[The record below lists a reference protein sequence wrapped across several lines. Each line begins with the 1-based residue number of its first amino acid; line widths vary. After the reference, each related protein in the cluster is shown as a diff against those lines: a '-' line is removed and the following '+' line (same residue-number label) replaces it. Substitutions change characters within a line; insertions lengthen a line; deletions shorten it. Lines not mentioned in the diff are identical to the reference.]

1 MNVVNTNNIYRIYN
15 DSLKTYPKLPARAYQ
30 VNFDKQSGFYLSGY
44 DEITIDEKIYG
55 VHPEKV
61 NKVLNSFKTFDRN
74 LGVILSGA
82 KGIGKTLFGKMLSIK
97 GIEKGYPLIIV
108 NQYIPGIADYLNSIH
123 QEIVV
128 LFDEFDKTFYLNK
141 NRDSMEDPQT
151 EMLTLFDGLSQGKKL
166 FIITCNELINLNDYL
181 VNRPGRFHYH
191 FRFDYPDGKQI
202 KEYLE
207 DKIPEEAFEEIN
219 KVINFSK
226 KVSLNYDC
234 LRAIAF
240 ELSLGETFENAIK
253 DLNIVNLNRE
263 LYDLVVYFKDGEQ
276 CQVRDISL
284 NLFRD
289 DSAYIEVRDSKK
301 DDITITFNPSYS
313 EYSSEKDAVVIKGSF
328 CDITSYIDYKTYNEI
343 PEGRE
348 RKIDYI
354 LINRK
359 PAQKNMH
366 YFSKVL
372 GEF

>member
-61 NKVLNSFKTFDRN
+61 NKVLNSFKAFDRN

-166 FIITCNELINLNDYL
+166 FIITCNELRNLNDYL

-191 FRFDYPDGKQI
+191 FRFDYPDGEQI

-313 EYSSEKDAVVIKGSF
+313 EYSSEKDAVLIKGSF
-328 CDITSYIDYKTYNEI
+328 CDITSYIDYKTYSEV